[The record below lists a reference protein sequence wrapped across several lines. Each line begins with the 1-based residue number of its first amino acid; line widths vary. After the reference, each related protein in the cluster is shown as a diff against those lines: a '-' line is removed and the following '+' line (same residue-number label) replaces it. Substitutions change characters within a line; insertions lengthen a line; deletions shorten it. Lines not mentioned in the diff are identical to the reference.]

1 MKPMDLVKIAAHE
14 SIMTLVFVKKDGS
27 MRKVIASRCNMMYD
41 KASSDNDHV
50 WAHEG
55 TPSGYFSYVDVVEN
69 KWKRLLISNLIAVK
83 RADGTVFCT
92 SKRALKAAEKFVG
105 AI

>member
-1 MKPMDLVKIAAHE
+1 
-14 SIMTLVFVKKDGS
+14 

-50 WAHEG
+50 WAHKG
-55 TPSGYFSYVDVVEN
+55 IPSGYFSYVDVVEN

-83 RADGTVFCT
+83 RADGAVFCT